1 MASEEYNPDIL
12 TIVDDEDGTEHT
24 FEVLDELEEDGRRY
38 LALLPVYEEDGD
50 MIDDPGEL
58 VILKVEEDG
67 EEEVLITIEDDDEY
81 DKIYALFE
89 ESLQDLFEFEEE

>member
-24 FEVLDELEEDGRRY
+24 FEVLDELEEGGERY
-38 LALLPVYEEDGD
+38 LALLPVCEEDAEL
-50 MIDDPGEL
+50 IDGPGEL
-58 VILKVEEDG
+58 VILKVEADG
-67 EEEVLITIEDDDEY
+67 EDDVLITIEDDDEY

-89 ESLQDLFEFEEE
+89 ERLQDLFEFEEE